1 MGWLEQITKALA
13 AGVDAYRAA
22 RDEQKKEIRARAEAR
37 DAELRARQ
45 AERAKKLA
53 EDRTP

>member
-1 MGWLEQITKALA
+1 MGWLEQIAKALA

-37 DAELRARQ
+37 DAELRQRQ
-45 AERAKKLA
+45 EERAKKLA
-53 EDRTP
+53 EDRR